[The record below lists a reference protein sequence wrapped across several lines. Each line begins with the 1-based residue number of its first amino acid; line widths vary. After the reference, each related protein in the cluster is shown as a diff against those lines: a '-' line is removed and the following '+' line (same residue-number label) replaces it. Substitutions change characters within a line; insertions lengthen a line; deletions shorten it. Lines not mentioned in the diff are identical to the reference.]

1 MLQIGWTCE
10 GKQGECDWP
19 IESAWCEHFY
29 LSFCFPNVRA
39 VLLVSSTKWLYSSG
53 YVWQYYHYG
62 YFQQSSTAQGGEHFE
77 RTVR

>member
-29 LSFCFPNVRA
+29 LSSFCFPNRTCSLTCLQYEMVLFIWLSLA
-39 VLLVSSTKWLYSSG
+39 VLPLWRFPAIV
-53 YVWQYYHYG
+53 H
-62 YFQQSSTAQGGEHFE
+62 
-77 RTVR
+77 RTRR